1 MSPFFHNFQSKSP
14 ATPSG
19 QEDGTRGN
27 PGKTAESRRAW
38 GSVGRREGQGQGQGQ
53 GQGLELEMD
62 KVRVGGD
69 WGIGGFWEWWGWEF
83 GWSSYG
89 ILIGEMWDGWID

>member
-53 GQGLELEMD
+53 GQDKGQGQRARAKTRAKGKDKGKGKETRTRARDKGMD
-62 KVRVGGD
+62 
-69 WGIGGFWEWWGWEF
+69 
-83 GWSSYG
+83 
-89 ILIGEMWDGWID
+89 

>member
-1 MSPFFHNFQSKSP
+1 MSPFFITSSQNPPQS
-14 ATPSG
+14 PSG

-38 GSVGRREGQGQGQGQ
+38 GSVGRREGQGQG
-53 GQGLELEMD
+53 LELDMD

-69 WGIGGFWEWWGWEF
+69 WGIGGFLGWWGWEF

>member
-14 ATPSG
+14 AIPSG

-53 GQGLELEMD
+53 RARAKTRAKGKDKGKGKETRTRARDKGMD
-62 KVRVGGD
+62 
-69 WGIGGFWEWWGWEF
+69 
-83 GWSSYG
+83 
-89 ILIGEMWDGWID
+89 

>member
-1 MSPFFHNFQSKSP
+1 MSPFFHNFQTKSP

-53 GQGLELEMD
+53 RARAKTRAKGKDKETRTRARDKGMD
-62 KVRVGGD
+62 
-69 WGIGGFWEWWGWEF
+69 
-83 GWSSYG
+83 
-89 ILIGEMWDGWID
+89 